1 MDETPRNL
9 KAMISEAKD
18 TSEIMIDL
26 ADAALFFSGVDIA
39 GIVTRGPRAVRPRTC
54 GRRARGDEERLGY
67 RVVEDDDTGQVDLMP
82 AAGRH

>member
-1 MDETPRNL
+1 MDEKPRNL

-26 ADAALFFSGVDIA
+26 ADAALF
-39 GIVTRGPRAVRPRTC
+39 
-54 GRRARGDEERLGY
+54 LL
-67 RVVEDDDTGQVDLMP
+67 DTGQVDLIP